1 MEAEINHSCS
11 FEPSKGV
18 LIPSPVISHTH
29 AIAPH
34 PFDPNALLTVK
45 GGLRYLPEHAIEN
58 FPFEQ
63 QAVRYAGQS
72 VVVREMAKLQGC
84 EAEVR
89 GVQDLP
95 EIQLNIHK
103 NFKVKPVENSR
114 YWRELLGWAGSAA
127 STV

>member
-1 MEAEINHSCS
+1 MEAKINHSCS

-29 AIAPH
+29 AVAPH

-45 GGLRYLPEHAIEN
+45 DGLMYLPEHAIVK

-63 QAVRYAGQS
+63 QAIRYAGQS
-72 VVVREMAKLQGC
+72 VVVREMSKVQSC

-89 GVQDLP
+89 RVQDLP
-95 EIQLNIHK
+95 EIQLSIHK

-114 YWRELLGWAGSAA
+114 YWRVLLGWSGSTA